1 MNRLLITFLLLIAA
15 ARPGSA
21 QQPTAPMDCHHGA
34 AEKHFDRILIVVLE
48 NQSYV
53 AAIKDPYLKQLA
65 DEWLEFTNYRGVEH
79 PSYPN
84 YLAMIAGS
92 TFGLQGWFG
101 DNQKNFPDDEKH
113 RTIGDLIEWKNYAEN
128 YPAKA
133 GQAPI

>member
-1 MNRLLITFLLLIAA
+1 MNRALIILLLMMAA
-15 ARPGSA
+15 AQPGSG

-34 AEKHFDRILIVVLE
+34 ADKHFDRVLIVVLE

-65 DEWLEFTNYRGVEH
+65 DEWLEFTNFRGVEH

-92 TFGLQGWFG
+92 TFGLKGLVRG
-101 DNQKNFPDDEKH
+101 
-113 RTIGDLIEWKNYAEN
+113 
-128 YPAKA
+128 
-133 GQAPI
+133 